1 MHRRKFINLMP
12 VIGMAG
18 SVIPLTVM
26 TPGVE
31 ETINADSRDYWVSI
45 LAKIADPVLNSL
57 SKETLRKNMPVECTR
72 DNTENRKEVTYLE
85 AFGRLV
91 AGTAPWLE
99 LGVDNTGEGMLRK
112 KYIELTQ
119 KCLSVSVNPDSP
131 DYMNFTKGGQPLVDA
146 AFLSHGLI
154 RGYTQLWQT
163 LDEKTKK
170 NLIASLKSTRSIKPG
185 YNNWLLF
192 SAMIEAFLLK
202 SGNEWDPVRV
212 DFAVKKHLEWYKG
225 DGVYGDG
232 PDFHWDY
239 YNSFV
244 IQPMLLDIIKVLV
257 ENGHE
262 KEELFQLILNRAKRY
277 ASIQERLISPEGT
290 FPVFGRSLAYRFGA
304 FQLLSQIS
312 LMDQLP
318 EELSRGQVRSALSAV
333 IQKMIEAPG
342 TFDREGWLTIGF
354 CGHQP
359 GIGESYISTGSLY
372 LCTTGMLALG
382 LPADHQFWTSPA
394 ADWTAKKAWKGVDMK
409 NDHSLS

>member
-1 MHRRKFINLMP
+1 MQRRKFINLMP

-18 SVIPLTVM
+18 SVIPLTAM
-26 TPGVE
+26 KQDVE
-31 ETINADSRDYWVSI
+31 ETIKADSRDYWVSI
-45 LAKIADPVLNSL
+45 LTKIADPVLNSL
-57 SKETLRKNMPVECTR
+57 SNETLRKNMPVECTPG
-72 DNTENRKEVTYLE
+72 NIENRKEVTYLE

-99 LGVDNTGEGMLRK
+99 LGIDDTSEGRLRK
-112 KYIELTQ
+112 KYIELTRR
-119 KCLSVSVNPDSP
+119 CLSVSVNPGSP
-131 DYMNFTKGGQPLVDA
+131 DFMNFKKGGQPLVDA

-154 RGYTQLWQT
+154 RGYTQLWQP

-170 NLIASLKSTRSIKPG
+170 NLIDSLKSTRSIKPG
-185 YNNWLLF
+185 YSNWLLF
-192 SAMIEAFLLK
+192 SAMVEAFLLK

-225 DGVYGDG
+225 DGIYGDG

-244 IQPMLLDIIKVLV
+244 IQPMLLDILKVLV
-257 ENGHE
+257 EHGHE
-262 KEELFQLILNRAKRY
+262 KDELYQLILTRAKRY

-290 FPVFGRSLAYRFGA
+290 FPVFGRSLAYRFGV

-342 TFDREGWLTIGF
+342 TFDSDGWLTIGF

-372 LCTTGMLALG
+372 LCTTGMVALG
-382 LPADHQFWTSPA
+382 LPAGHQFWTTPA
-394 ADWTAKKAWKGVDMK
+394 ADWTSRKAWRGVDLK
-409 NDHSLS
+409 NDHAL